1 MVLHLQNEDKL
12 LEMTKENANWKTVNI
27 QGIKNESDF
36 PDIKTEKPN
45 QPRRYELVEVKGT
58 EITRT
63 QNFKYIKYKC
73 SKRIHVVFLK
83 ISIFLTISLS

>member
-36 PDIKTEKPN
+36 PDIKRSVIAQCYRQKSQTNPEDMN
-45 QPRRYELVEVKGT
+45 
-58 EITRT
+58 
-63 QNFKYIKYKC
+63 
-73 SKRIHVVFLK
+73 
-83 ISIFLTISLS
+83 